1 MSQIFMII
9 IILIWFSMIYLEVKN
24 RERSDKIFYTF
35 YFFWMSIIIFPFL
48 KIFDNLIWYL
58 IFLGIYLLLI
68 YWIYTDFEIFTKF
81 WELFL
86 VNKKINKKELL
97 RIDYEFLWLIKE
109 YFKKIVS
116 SFNIKIYE
124 NTYKIIDMI
133 LIIIWIITIAILI
146 NNLLFI
152 I

>member
-9 IILIWFSMIYLEVKN
+9 IILVWFSIIYLEVKN

-58 IFLGIYLLLI
+58 IFLGIYLLLT
-68 YWIYTDFEIFTKF
+68 YWIYTDFEIFTRF

-86 VNKKINKKELL
+86 VKKKINKKELL
-97 RIDYEFLWLIKE
+97 KIDYEFLWLIKE
-109 YFKKIVS
+109 YFKKIIN

-124 NTYKIIDMI
+124 TTYKIIDVI
-133 LIIIWIITIAILI
+133 LIIIWIITITILI
-146 NNLLFI
+146 KNLLFI